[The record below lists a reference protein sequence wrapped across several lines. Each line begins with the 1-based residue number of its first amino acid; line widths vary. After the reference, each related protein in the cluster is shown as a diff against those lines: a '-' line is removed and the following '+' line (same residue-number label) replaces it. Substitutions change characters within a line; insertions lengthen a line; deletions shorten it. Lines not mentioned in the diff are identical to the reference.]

1 MKKAL
6 IIIGI
11 ALGVILVALVAA
23 GFYIVNA
30 NLAME
35 HRGQDIEGAY
45 KEMKGY
51 YPEMI
56 PWLIHCRRR
65 EG

>member
-35 HRGQDIEGAY
+35 HIV
-45 KEMKGY
+45 
-51 YPEMI
+51 
-56 PWLIHCRRR
+56 H
-65 EG
+65 

>member
-35 HRGQDIEGAY
+35 HRGHDIGVVQRDERVLSGIDSMA
-45 KEMKGY
+45 
-51 YPEMI
+51 
-56 PWLIHCRRR
+56 
-65 EG
+65 